1 VGRGSFGYLIAQI
14 AVETGIAPQY
24 LLDLDDV
31 MFQNVLK
38 VLTDRAKAVQD
49 ANRGKRRVEARKA
62 LRKFEPDLAKELR
75 KEMANLLKPI
85 AKKGKGFIP
94 STVLSGWSKP
104 ASSDTEYRQFPSYDA
119 SEAKRGIGYRTSPS

>member
-38 VLTDRAKAVQD
+38 VLGDRAKAVQD
-49 ANRGKRRVEARKA
+49 ANRGRKRYT
-62 LRKFEPDLAKELR
+62 
-75 KEMANLLKPI
+75 
-85 AKKGKGFIP
+85 G
-94 STVLSGWSKP
+94 
-104 ASSDTEYRQFPSYDA
+104 
-119 SEAKRGIGYRTSPS
+119 